1 LKSLMGEG
9 RRQETGDRRQP
20 TPRPS
25 PSQERR
31 NGNERGGRS
40 GRFVPRLFCSTLDQ
54 NPEFLN
60 HYHLKPRTPSRPKIA
75 QTNTSQY
82 FDI

>member
-1 LKSLMGEG
+1 MGEG
-9 RRQETGDRRQP
+9 RRQETGDRRQ
-20 TPRPS
+20 
-25 PSQERR
+25 EKWEF
-31 NGNERGGRS
+31 GGGRS
-40 GRFVPRLFCSTLDQ
+40 GRFVPRLFCPTLDQ

-60 HYHLKPRTPSRPKIA
+60 HYHLKLRTPSRPKIA